1 MAVDLS
7 VDLLWRFVIAGALC
21 RDIHERWCASCIF
34 LSFGAVLLNVA
45 VTSGG
50 SVT

>member
-21 RDIHERWCASCIF
+21 RDNHERRCAVSFF
-34 LSFGAVLLNVA
+34 LLVQCC
-45 VTSGG
+45 
-50 SVT
+50 